1 MSAWDNSA
9 GKPSIHLSCREKNE
23 HKLTGE
29 LGTKASQL
37 GEEKRKTRVWMS
49 LVLTPYAC
57 AGRSPIHRDV
67 LPCRKAPQVGGDDE
81 RPWNPK
87 CSTDFSSQRHTEIA
101 FAMTAWDN
109 SATLSWNLEPNTRG
123 ENENNEMTE
132 VAESE
137 GNTWKQGNGIR
148 QCPDLWLFQQER
160 QFSFV

>member
-1 MSAWDNSA
+1 MNRRLYTRHEAALSVTNVSASHTGKPFPVCAAEKIERVGGESTKKICEKLKCSFCLLFIDIRDTITMSAWDNSA

-81 RPWNPK
+81 RP
-87 CSTDFSSQRHTEIA
+87 
-101 FAMTAWDN
+101 
-109 SATLSWNLEPNTRG
+109 
-123 ENENNEMTE
+123 
-132 VAESE
+132 
-137 GNTWKQGNGIR
+137 
-148 QCPDLWLFQQER
+148 
-160 QFSFV
+160 